1 MPDDLLILCIGNR
14 HGGDDAIGPYVY
26 DRLHTDAPAMR
37 AVDCGTTPENYTTTI
52 TQHQPRTVLLI
63 DAVDMGLPPGELRIV
78 PREKLGSL
86 TISTHGMPLAVLMQ
100 YLEQN
105 APHVILIGIQPKHLS
120 GRLSST
126 VKKSADHLIEMLKT
140 HTYPQLSVL

>member
-1 MPDDLLILCIGNR
+1 
-14 HGGDDAIGPYVY
+14 
-26 DRLHTDAPAMR
+26 MR
-37 AVDCGTTPENYTTTI
+37 AVDCGTTPENYTNTVI
-52 TQHQPRTVLLI
+52 EQKVRTVLLI

-86 TISTHGMPLAVLMQ
+86 TISTHGMPLAILMN

-105 APHVILIGIQPKHLS
+105 APHVILIGIQPKQFS